1 MNTTNLL
8 LQTLACVDT
17 VYLVTCL
24 FIQTAKTLVD
34 ATDWPPAVLVNY
46 VPRLEPYIWP
56 AASCA
61 QTATVW
67 TVLLLTAD
75 RYAAVCHPFDAR
87 LRSLRRS
94 RRRSGNYSI
103 CDENATEKV
112 FEGGAGENED
122 RTGWL

>member
-1 MNTTNLL
+1 LQLNTTNWL

-17 VYLVTCL
+17 VYLVACL
-24 FIQTAKTLVD
+24 FIHTAKTLVD
-34 ATDWPPAVLVNY
+34 ATDWLPALLVDY

-67 TVLLLTAD
+67 TVLLLTVD

-87 LRSLRRS
+87 LRSLRRA
-94 RRRSGNYSI
+94 RRDRPLRSGLFSTTVTYQSFL
-103 CDENATEKV
+103 V
-112 FEGGAGENED
+112 R
-122 RTGWL
+122 RTS

>member
-1 MNTTNLL
+1 MSVTTGCIQLNTTNLL

-17 VYLVTCL
+17 AYLVACL

-34 ATDWPPAVLVNY
+34 ATDWMPEVFVAY
-46 VPRLEPYIWP
+46 VPRLEPYAWP

-75 RYAAVCHPFDAR
+75 RYAAVCHPFDTR
-87 LRSLRRS
+87 LRSLRRARP
-94 RRRSGNYSI
+94 RRRKYTLVCSFHSR
-103 CDENATEKV
+103 V
-112 FEGGAGENED
+112 
-122 RTGWL
+122 

>member
-1 MNTTNLL
+1 MKTTCVDWLQLNTTNLL

-17 VYLVTCL
+17 VYLVACL

-34 ATDWPPAVLVNY
+34 ATNWLPAVFVAY

-75 RYAAVCHPFDAR
+75 RYAAVCYPFDAR
-87 LRSLRRS
+87 LRSLRRT
-94 RRRSGNYSI
+94 RGT
-103 CDENATEKV
+103 A
-112 FEGGAGENED
+112 
-122 RTGWL
+122 